1 MTENLKKKNV
11 FEKIKENI
19 DDKDEQLAFISV
31 VVRLIVVAWSGFIVS
46 LNYVSIP
53 GYSNEPKDITFP
65 ASILTGVL
73 SSFGVDAARK
83 KGDKSKDVASKSDA
97 ITTQILR
104 IEQAPIKIIT
114 ENTNKWHVLQTKKKL
129 GVIALV
135 SILGISNL
143 SLMNTLVSQKFKS
156 PFPNLNLPVG
166 PYTSYRV
173 VTSEKGYSISY
184 KANDPKILART
195 KLVDEE

>member
-46 LNYVSIP
+46 LNYVSLP

-104 IEQAPIKIIT
+104 IEQAPIKVIT
-114 ENTNKWHVLQTKKKL
+114 DNTNKWHVL
-129 GVIALV
+129 
-135 SILGISNL
+135 
-143 SLMNTLVSQKFKS
+143 
-156 PFPNLNLPVG
+156 
-166 PYTSYRV
+166 
-173 VTSEKGYSISY
+173 
-184 KANDPKILART
+184 
-195 KLVDEE
+195 